1 MIRPLLLTRSALAL
15 LAVALLGACT
25 LLPEGQTRQVYV
37 LPIASAPAADTAA
50 RQNWTLR
57 VEAPLVAAALN
68 GDRIAVMPQ
77 AHRMSV
83 YEGASWSDRV
93 PDLLRARFVEAFRRD
108 GRVLA
113 VSDIPGAVPTD
124 YALELDL
131 HAFHSEYA
139 GQPQPTV
146 VVGFDARLVDRDS
159 LRVVANRR
167 FNAREAVAGVQVPE
181 VVTAFG
187 AATDRVSA
195 ELVDWAVEQGNRA
208 RAAQHR

>member
-1 MIRPLLLTRSALAL
+1 MIRSLLPARSAFAL
-15 LAVALLGACT
+15 LAAVFLGACT

-37 LPIASAPAADTAA
+37 LPVASAASAVPAV
-50 RQNWTLR
+50 RQDWTLR
-57 VEAPLVAAALN
+57 VEAPLVAAALS
-68 GDRIAVMPQ
+68 GDRIAVMPE

-146 VVGFDARLVDRDS
+146 VVGFDARLVDRNS
-159 LRVVANRR
+159 LRVVASQR
-167 FNAREAVAGVQVPE
+167 FAAREAVAGVQVPE

-187 AATDRVSA
+187 AATDRISV
-195 ELVDWAVEQGNRA
+195 ELVAWSVEQGNRVH
-208 RAAQHR
+208 AALHR

>member
-1 MIRPLLLTRSALAL
+1 MIRSLLPARSAFAL
-15 LAVALLGACT
+15 LAAVFLGACT

-37 LPIASAPAADTAA
+37 LPVASAASAVPAV
-50 RQNWTLR
+50 RQDWTLR
-57 VEAPLVAAALN
+57 VEAPLVAAALS
-68 GDRIAVMPQ
+68 GDRSAVMPE

-146 VVGFDARLVDRDS
+146 VVGFDARLVDRNS
-159 LRVVANRR
+159 LRVVASQR
-167 FNAREAVAGVQVPE
+167 FAAREAVAGVQVPE

-187 AATDRVSA
+187 AATDRISV
-195 ELVDWAVEQGNRA
+195 ELVAWSVEQGNRVH
-208 RAAQHR
+208 AALHR